1 LPALQL
7 STARPKLRHCCG
19 GASSMAPLS
28 SPKAPTPNTVRYL
41 TAKFHANEQA
51 FTYPTCS
58 CDLPTCICMVSKLP
72 CQVACTLYGYD
83 CSLIA
88 AVTGM
93 TTVSCFVLQQ
103 LKAMNT
109 GLQSVVMACASS
121 GLSCAAYTYTPHAY
135 LCRCACTM
143 NSDYSMYLKSR
154 ICRLVMGQGYNV
166 FNFSALSRHQCD
178 QLE

>member
-1 LPALQL
+1 MPALQL

-103 LKAMNT
+103 LKAMHT
-109 GLQSVVMACASS
+109 GLQLVVMACASS
-121 GLSCAAYTYTPHAY
+121 GLSCAAYMYTPHAY

>member
-109 GLQSVVMACASS
+109 GLQLVVMACASS
-121 GLSCAAYTYTPHAY
+121 GLSCAAYMYTPHAY